1 MTNNQNDNIIVA
13 CTEIFDIY
21 IRQVSK
27 KLENDCNTLKMIEES
42 ISDLQTDIERSK
54 SRKLKI
60 KYLLSFIP
68 KFLTV
73 WLLGGDTSWTSFDDY
88 RYYAMQKTG
97 VIPGYSSAKLNEF
110 QASYK
115 SCNELV
121 QFMSKLKGMLTRVKT
136 EILASP
142 EVAHEFFNRFSRK
155 EKDANFYY
163 RLFDVLNEMH
173 FAIKE
178 VYTMAVN
185 GFIDNIKS
193 CGSEAVEKVNA
204 CVEKYKA

>member
-1 MTNNQNDNIIVA
+1 MTNNQNDHIIEA

-27 KLENDCNTLKMIEES
+27 ALENESNTLKMIEGY
-42 ISDLQTDIERSK
+42 ICDLQADIERSK

-68 KFLTV
+68 KFIVAFLS
-73 WLLGGDTSWTSFDDY
+73 GDTGWTSFDDY

-115 SCNELV
+115 DCNENV

-142 EVAHEFFNRFSRK
+142 EVAHVFFDKFSRK
-155 EKDANFYY
+155 EKDTNFYY

-173 FAIKE
+173 FDIKE

-185 GFIDNIKS
+185 GFIGNIKS
-193 CGSEAVEKVNA
+193 SGFEAVEKVNA
-204 CVEKYKA
+204 CVKKYKA